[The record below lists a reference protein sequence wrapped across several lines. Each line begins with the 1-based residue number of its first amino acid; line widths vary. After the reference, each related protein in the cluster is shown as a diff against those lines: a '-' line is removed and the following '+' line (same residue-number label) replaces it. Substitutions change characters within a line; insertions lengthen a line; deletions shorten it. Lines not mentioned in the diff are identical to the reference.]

1 MSRSF
6 ANCRSLLAGQPID
19 ACEAVCY
26 SQSMSGTPSDATAR
40 SIIHIDLD
48 AFFVAVERLDN
59 PALIG
64 KPVIVAGR
72 PESRGVVSS
81 ASYEARHFGVHSAMP
96 TAQALRLCPQVILV
110 GGNRA
115 RYVEMSGRVMALL
128 GEYTPL
134 LEPISIDEAFLDVSG
149 TEAHYGPPGSLA
161 KTLQDRIASE
171 LGLSGSL
178 GAATNKLVAK
188 IASDFRKPHGIT
200 VVPPGLEAAFLA
212 PLPIRRLWG
221 VGEVTGRELA
231 RLDIRTIGDL
241 ARLSAEELH
250 ARFGASGDALWR
262 AARGIDNS
270 PVIPE
275 HEAKS
280 LSREETFAQ
289 DVRDPAT
296 LRRELLRLSD
306 SVAARLRRHNLQAR
320 TVGLKLRYPDF
331 TTLTRQAT
339 LADPTDAS
347 AVIFA
352 QALALFEAAWNRRA
366 VRLIGVVA
374 ANLSQPGRQLRL
386 FEQDDRRRA
395 LLEAALDRIRA
406 RFGDQAIQRASLLD
420 EPEELWIGREVGDD
434 DIGRRAV

>member
-1 MSRSF
+1 
-6 ANCRSLLAGQPID
+6 
-19 ACEAVCY
+19 
-26 SQSMSGTPSDATAR
+26 MSGNPPDLGVR

-64 KPVIVAGR
+64 KSVIVAGR

-81 ASYEARHFGVHSAMP
+81 ASYEARKFGVHSAMP
-96 TAQALRLCPQVILV
+96 TAQALRLCPQAIRV
-110 GGNRA
+110 GGNRG
-115 RYVEMSGRVMALL
+115 RYVEMSGKVMALL

-149 TEAHYGPPGSLA
+149 TEAHYGPPGVLT
-161 KTLQDRIASE
+161 KTLQDRIEAE

-200 VVPPGLEAAFLA
+200 VVPPGQEAAFLA

-231 RLDIRTIGDL
+231 RLGIQTIGDL
-241 ARLSAEELH
+241 ARLSAEELR
-250 ARFGASGDALWR
+250 ARMGANGDGLWR
-262 AARGIDNS
+262 AACGIDGS

-289 DVRDPAT
+289 DVRDPAV

-306 SVAARLRRHNLQAR
+306 AVAARLRRHNLQAR

-339 LADPTDAS
+339 LAEPTDAG

-352 QALALFEAAWNRRA
+352 QAQALFEAAWDRRA
-366 VRLIGVVA
+366 IRLIGVAA

-386 FEQDDRRRA
+386 FEQDDQRHA
-395 LLEAALDRIRA
+395 QLEAALDRIRA
-406 RFGDQAIQRASLLD
+406 RFGDQAIQRASLLE
-420 EPEELWIGREVGDD
+420 EPEELWVPKGVPEEQRTAKGR
-434 DIGRRAV
+434 